1 MMIYRALFILSI
13 FLFMGCG
20 SEDGKESRDL
30 NSTGVETV
38 EKVPREVTVYI
49 HGYDK
54 DGYKKRGVY
63 GDTST
68 DMVIDNLVEFTDLPT
83 MYNFDKENFT
93 NIITMTEYYGDE
105 APAYYIQQDIDDI
118 EKVTK
123 AHGGG
128 IPRYATIVA
137 KFIKH
142 VMDESGADEVNIVSA
157 SMGSLVTRWL
167 IEKDIEGLASSKKIK
182 KWLSI
187 EGVIRGNYVA
197 SNSIVMGLIDPFEK
211 QYIDTKHMDYSW
223 INKNLADASHPNYK
237 DIFMGFIGST
247 HDKDGYLDS
256 LLTVNGQLQA
266 NDGVQLLKDTKFIS
280 TPNHTPTYTNFY
292 QDHLGIK
299 KDRGAWAGAATFLSS
314 KKHVKITLLNAKV
327 ENLHESIYFLNK
339 RAEIV
344 FESRV
349 FSSKVYEKFGVEDA
363 ISERI
368 VEGGALNMVKY
379 SKKGEN
385 KFIGQ
390 TLFNDFVLDDE
401 AELSLV
407 IEGYELDKFVI
418 YGVREP
424 SFESSKS
431 SLGKVEIEIPL
442 REGVYEVTGKDWY
455 GKIEM
460 EFIH

>member
-1 MMIYRALFILSI
+1 MMTYRVLFVVFI
-13 FLFMGCG
+13 FLFAGCG
-20 SEDGKESRDL
+20 SENKKNNRDI
-30 NSTGVETV
+30 NITGTEII
-38 EKVPREVTVYI
+38 EKIPKKVTVYI

-54 DGYKKRGVY
+54 DGYKKRAVY
-63 GDTST
+63 GDIST
-68 DMVIDNLVEFTDLPT
+68 DIVIDSLVEFTDLPT

-105 APAYYIQQDIDDI
+105 APAYYTQQDIDDI
-118 EKVTK
+118 KEITNI
-123 AHGGG
+123 HNGG

-142 VMDESGADEVNIVSA
+142 VMDESGADEINIVSA

-167 IEKDIEGLASSKKIK
+167 IEKDVEQLASNKKIK

-187 EGVIRGNYVA
+187 EGVIRGNYAA
-197 SNSIVMGLIDPFEK
+197 SNSILMGIIDPFEK

-223 INKNLADASHPNYK
+223 INKNLATASHSNYK
-237 DIFMGFIGST
+237 DIIMGFIGST
-247 HDKDGYLDS
+247 HDKDGYLDV
-256 LLTVNGQLQA
+256 LLTINGQLQA
-266 NDGVQLLKDTKFIS
+266 NDGVQLLKDTRFFS

-299 KDRGAWAGAATFLSS
+299 KDRGAWAGVATFISS
-314 KKHVKITLLNAKV
+314 KKHIKITLLNAKV
-327 ENLHESIYFLNK
+327 EDLHESIYFLNK

-349 FSSKVYEKFGVEDA
+349 FSSKIYEQFGVEDA

-368 VEGGALNMVKY
+368 VEGGALKMVKY
-379 SKKGEN
+379 SKKGQN
-385 KFIGQ
+385 KFVGQ
-390 TLFNDFVLDDE
+390 SIFNDFVLEDE
-401 AELSLV
+401 EELSLI
-407 IEGYELDKFVI
+407 IEGYELDKFAI

-431 SLGKVEIEIPL
+431 SLGKIEIDIPL
-442 REGVYEVTGKDWY
+442 KEGIYEVIGKDWS
-455 GKIEM
+455 GEINVE
-460 EFIH
+460 II